1 MIRINL
7 LGGERQK
14 ASTGVRFDVG
24 QQLTALCGLLVVAAV
39 SGIGFWYWSLARQS
53 AQLEAELANRK
64 REAARLD
71 TVLAEVKTF
80 EDRKATLQDR
90 VKLIERL
97 RQGQTVPVQLL
108 DHVSRSLPDMLWLT
122 DLKQEGPFLTIEGRT
137 TTLIG
142 LSDFVGNLGTSA
154 VLQKPIEIVDSGA
167 ETESGKGASGG
178 PAVELIHFKVRAAL
192 NGLPTEEPADDKGK
206 SKGKKGAKS

>member
-14 ASTGVRFDVG
+14 AASAVRFDLG
-24 QQLTALCGLLVVAAV
+24 QQLTAMCGLLVVAAV
-39 SGIGFWYWSLARQS
+39 CGIGFWYWSLSRQ
-53 AQLEAELANRK
+53 ATQLDAEIANRK

-71 TVLAEVKTF
+71 TILAEVKVF
-80 EDRKATLQDR
+80 QDRKASIQER
-90 VKLIERL
+90 VSLIERL

-108 DHVSRSLPDMLWLT
+108 DHISRSLPDMLWLT
-122 DLKQEGPFLTIEGRT
+122 DLRQEGPFLTIEGRT

-142 LSDFVGNLGTSA
+142 LSDFVGNLGSNS

-167 ETESGKGASGG
+167 EADTGKAAAGG
-178 PAVELIHFKVRAAL
+178 PVPELIRFKVRASL
-192 NGLPTEEPADDKGK
+192 NGLPTDEDKG
-206 SKGKKGAKS
+206 KGKKGAKG